1 MAIHLARSRTGET
14 GAMANL
20 KKERKWRFHGRIEN
34 MKTFGF
40 SNWCVWRVLEFED
53 KALHNMPQFSK
64 IHNNT
69 IWFPKE
75 FIRRLRT
82 CLGISRLLV
91 PIFFFRVGV
100 PKAWFSSWKWLVNWF
115 EDTLLSSDSCDSL
128 FWLFGTDVPIASEF
142 PSLGGLC
149 RSSHSYALEMMRR
162 SGILST
168 VSAFKKYEEMY
179 KNVPQHR
186 VIELI
191 EPHSLLSIES
201 SRFVLWLLFSRLG
214 ATAESRIVR
223 SIRNINSLSD
233 KRKNQGHR
241 TLTHKRLKR
250 G

>member
-69 IWFPKE
+69 IWFPIE

-91 PIFFFRVGV
+91 PIFF
-100 PKAWFSSWKWLVNWF
+100 S
-115 EDTLLSSDSCDSL
+115 E
-128 FWLFGTDVPIASEF
+128 SEF
-142 PSLGGLC
+142 PKPDSAPENDLWIDLKTPYF
-149 RSSHSYALEMMRR
+149 RVTLVSHSSHSSCFRIPKPGRPLPQLSRLRIGNDAQIRHSVDSLGIQEIRR
-162 SGILST
+162 
-168 VSAFKKYEEMY
+168 
-179 KNVPQHR
+179 NVQKRPTTSSHRVNWASQFTQHR
-186 VIELI
+186 VIEI
-191 EPHSLLSIES
+191 CA
-201 SRFVLWLLFSRLG
+201 LWLLFSRLG
-214 ATAESRIVR
+214 ATAE
-223 SIRNINSLSD
+223 
-233 KRKNQGHR
+233 
-241 TLTHKRLKR
+241 
-250 G
+250 